1 MSELITII
9 RKRSAIKSKLTIFAN
24 HLKLIETS
32 KSLTELQI
40 IDLQCRL
47 RKIEP
52 LYEEFDSLQTEI
64 EVLSDEPPVDE
75 VPAERVQFDNDY
87 YTLVARAKRL
97 LAAGEKASE
106 SVAEFSDAE
115 SALVKVV
122 DGKGN
127 KHTARVILD
136 NGLKLPNQFRSRSR
150 GNRVPLHSELHTPF
164 QRNWLLN
171 QQPSCL
177 LQPGEYVGDKQRTH
191 HCIVGHRDDRAGIG
205 GRGAASSRRPRSNA
219 PPPVSHMT
227 RTIGARS
234 YNPIYEPT
242 IEYSPLFYFYH
253 LSIANTDN

>member
-1 MSELITII
+1 MSELITMI

-115 SALVKVV
+115 S
-122 DGKGN
+122 
-127 KHTARVILD
+127 
-136 NGLKLPNQFRSRSR
+136 GLKFPNQLRSRSR

-191 HCIVGHRDDRAGIG
+191 HRIVGHRDDRAGIG

-253 LSIANTDN
+253 LSIANNITNK

>member
-1 MSELITII
+1 MSELITMI

-136 NGLKLPNQFRSRSR
+136 NGSGINIVSEAFCSKLGLPRRNVSSTDSSSQISSAVAQEGIEFLFIPSY
-150 GNRVPLHSELHTPF
+150 TPHF
-164 QRNWLLN
+164 NETG
-171 QQPSCL
+171 C
-177 LQPGEYVGDKQRTH
+177 
-191 HCIVGHRDDRAGIG
+191 
-205 GRGAASSRRPRSNA
+205 
-219 PPPVSHMT
+219 
-227 RTIGARS
+227 
-234 YNPIYEPT
+234 
-242 IEYSPLFYFYH
+242 
-253 LSIANTDN
+253 